1 MASFNVSILFKTPP
15 KVSISIGIAIG
26 ATSWMALLE
35 KADRA
40 LFQAKEQGKNKV
52 AS

>member
-1 MASFNVSILFKTPP
+1 V
-15 KVSISIGIAIG
+15 AIG

>member
-1 MASFNVSILFKTPP
+1 
-15 KVSISIGIAIG
+15 
-26 ATSWMALLE
+26 MALLE

-52 AS
+52 VAYSVDEVNESDYI